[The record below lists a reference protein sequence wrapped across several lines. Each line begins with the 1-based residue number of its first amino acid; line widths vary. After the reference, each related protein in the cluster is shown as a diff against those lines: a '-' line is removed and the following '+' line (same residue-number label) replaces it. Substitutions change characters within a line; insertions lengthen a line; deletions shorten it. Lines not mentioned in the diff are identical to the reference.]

1 MTGTLDK
8 PAHAGLAEHVE
19 IVDRQPWLS
28 LVSERFGIPE
38 QSFDDYLVVRPN
50 RRSLHL
56 VPRDHQ
62 PPTRPAPQIIGMSFL
77 RTRMRFPKLT
87 TAAAMT
93 FGPLASQNYVQADR
107 AQADAFLSR
116 QSFVIDAAQA
126 DACTGIGYVL
136 VRVDEIVLGV
146 AFFRPDDDG
155 GGEVQSFFPKAWT
168 LAEQESA
175 FEP

>member
-1 MTGTLDK
+1 LTTPCDR
-8 PAHAGLAEHVE
+8 PAREAIAEHAE

-28 LVSERFGIPE
+28 LVEERFGIPK
-38 QSFDDYLVVRPN
+38 QAFDDYLVVRPN

-56 VPRDHQ
+56 VPRDHR
-62 PPTRPAPQIIGMSFL
+62 PPPRPAPQIIGMSFL

-93 FGPLASQNYVQADR
+93 FGPLASRNHVGVDR

-116 QSFVIDAAQA
+116 TPFAITAARA
-126 DACTGIGYVL
+126 EACTGIGYVL
-136 VRVDEIVLGV
+136 VRREEIVLGV
-146 AFFRPDDDG
+146 GFFRPGDDG
-155 GGEVQSFFPKAWT
+155 GGQVQSFFPKAWT
-168 LAEQESA
+168 LAEDESA